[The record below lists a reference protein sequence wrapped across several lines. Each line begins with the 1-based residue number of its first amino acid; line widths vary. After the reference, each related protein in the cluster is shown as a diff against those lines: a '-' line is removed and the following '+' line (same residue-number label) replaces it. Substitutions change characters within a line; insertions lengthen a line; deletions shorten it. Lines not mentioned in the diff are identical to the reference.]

1 MRYHIETALST
12 KTGARTYHREGDMT
26 SGFSARV
33 GEAARSVRALNSS
46 RPAIGIVLGSG
57 LSEVANDFGGQRI
70 PFSSIAGYPVP
81 TVQGHQGIMMLSDR
95 TAVMAGR
102 FHYYEGHSMDNVVL
116 PIFLLHELGVKTL
129 IVTNAAGGI
138 NSGYKPGDLVFIK
151 DHINLLGTNPLIGPN
166 DPSLGPRFF
175 DMTEAYTIRL
185 RRLAESALGHSVPEG
200 VYAAMLGP
208 SFETPA
214 EIRMLKTIG
223 ADMVGM
229 STVPEVIAASYL
241 GMEVLGISCITN
253 LAAGLGTGSLSH
265 AEVIET
271 GKLVEKS
278 LSTLLQ
284 TVVNALGRPGESQ

>member
-1 MRYHIETALST
+1 
-12 KTGARTYHREGDMT
+12 
-26 SGFSARV
+26 
-33 GEAARSVRALNSS
+33 
-46 RPAIGIVLGSG
+46 VLGSG
-57 LSEVANDFGGQRI
+57 LSEVANEFGGQRI

-81 TVQGHQGIMMLSDR
+81 TVQGHQGIMMLSER

-116 PIFLLHELGVKTL
+116 PIFLLRELGVKTL

-138 NSGYKPGDLVFIK
+138 NAGYSPGDLVFIK

-166 DPSLGPRFF
+166 DSTLGPRFF
-175 DMTEAYTIRL
+175 DMTEAYSNRL
-185 RRLAESALGHSVPEG
+185 RRLAESALGRAVPEG

-214 EIRMLKTIG
+214 EIRMLKAIG

-265 AEVIET
+265 AEVMET

-278 LSTLLQ
+278 LSALLLA
-284 TVVNALGRPGESQ
+284 VVNALGRPGGPQ